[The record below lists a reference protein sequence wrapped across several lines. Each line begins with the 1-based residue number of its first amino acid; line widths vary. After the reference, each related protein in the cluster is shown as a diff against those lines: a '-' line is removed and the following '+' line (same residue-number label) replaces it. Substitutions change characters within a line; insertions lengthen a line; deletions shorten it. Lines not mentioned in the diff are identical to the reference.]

1 MTQEEDNV
9 KILMGLAEAYASRYR
24 DPQEHEDLMQ
34 EGLLAA
40 LEELHR
46 GKDMTLATGAMR
58 KAMNDY
64 KNVSLK
70 PVTIP
75 KSGAVRKLL
84 SALSDPDG
92 VTPQGTTQK
101 ALYDALCGSVEE
113 IQPQTLR
120 SSKSSEDILIEK
132 DMVEYIRNNLW
143 VFLKPRE
150 AVTLDLIYFE
160 EYDPVDVAD
169 ALEVTEAAISQYRVQ
184 GLKKLRAALE
194 QLK

>member
-1 MTQEEDNV
+1 MTQEEDNT

-24 DPQEHEDLMQ
+24 DQQEHEDLMQ

-46 GKDMTLATGAMR
+46 GKDMTLAVGAMR

-64 KNVSLK
+64 KNIKLK

-75 KSGAVRKLL
+75 KSGAVRSLL
-84 SALSDPDG
+84 SALSNPEG
-92 VTPQGTTQK
+92 VTPQGPTER
-101 ALYDALCGSVEE
+101 ALYDALLGSVEE

-120 SSKSSEDILIEK
+120 SNKSSEDILVDK
-132 DMVEYIRNNLW
+132 DLIEYIRNNLW

-160 EYDPVDVAD
+160 DYDPVDVAES
-169 ALEVTEAAISQYRVQ
+169 LEITEAAISQYRVQ